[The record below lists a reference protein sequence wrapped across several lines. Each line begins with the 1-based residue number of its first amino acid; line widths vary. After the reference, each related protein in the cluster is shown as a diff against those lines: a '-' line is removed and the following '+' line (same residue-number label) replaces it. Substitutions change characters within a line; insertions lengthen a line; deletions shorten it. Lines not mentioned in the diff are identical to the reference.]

1 MSKKTVKPLLM
12 MTALVFM
19 LFLGAVR
26 QVTANSLD
34 EFQIEDN
41 VLVRYIGSNSV
52 VDIPEGVKGIG
63 DSAFANTGV
72 GKITIPPSV
81 TYIGF
86 CAFAACHS
94 LDTVNINAPITSIGE
109 GAFGGCD
116 DLREIYIPD
125 SVKTIG
131 RATFYNCKRLWKI
144 HLPDSLTSIEG
155 DTFHSCQSLSQISIP
170 DSVTSIDYTAF
181 QNTSLKKIKLPPSL
195 KSISYEAFMGC
206 SLLEEVNI
214 PNSVKSIG
222 EGAFKECKAL
232 KKIKIPDSV
241 KTIGKEAFWGCES
254 LKTVTLPKS
263 LTAIKEFTFERCIHL
278 QSIKIPKSVKTIGA
292 FAFDYCIELDIPL
305 PDSVKSI
312 GDGAFRGCM
321 NLGYSVCRTSEG
333 APDYCYTIPDSVT
346 SIGIGAFVDCTALV
360 KVKIPKSVKQ
370 IGEYAFGFYHPKK
383 KNGKEKISSFSI
395 LGHMPSEAWD
405 YALSFD
411 VSFENADAIKIS
423 DCKISVKD
431 QIYTGK
437 LLTPKVT
444 VMYGNKKLKAP
455 ENYVYI
461 YKNNRAIGTASVVIT
476 GLLSCKGKVEAHFTI
491 SPKKMSISRL
501 TTGKKCMTV
510 KWKKQSGITGY
521 EVQYSQKKNFSGAKK
536 KVIKKAKTTG
546 IKIKNLKGGKL
557 YFVQVRSYKVVNN
570 KYYYSA
576 WSKKKAI
583 KVKK

>member
-1 MSKKTVKPLLM
+1 
-12 MTALVFM
+12 
-19 LFLGAVR
+19 
-26 QVTANSLD
+26 
-34 EFQIEDN
+34 
-41 VLVRYIGSNSV
+41 
-52 VDIPEGVKGIG
+52 
-63 DSAFANTGV
+63 
-72 GKITIPPSV
+72 
-81 TYIGF
+81 
-86 CAFAACHS
+86 
-94 LDTVNINAPITSIGE
+94 
-109 GAFGGCD
+109 
-116 DLREIYIPD
+116 
-125 SVKTIG
+125 
-131 RATFYNCKRLWKI
+131 
-144 HLPDSLTSIEG
+144 
-155 DTFHSCQSLSQISIP
+155 
-170 DSVTSIDYTAF
+170 
-181 QNTSLKKIKLPPSL
+181 
-195 KSISYEAFMGC
+195 
-206 SLLEEVNI
+206 
-214 PNSVKSIG
+214 
-222 EGAFKECKAL
+222 
-232 KKIKIPDSV
+232 
-241 KTIGKEAFWGCES
+241 
-254 LKTVTLPKS
+254 
-263 LTAIKEFTFERCIHL
+263 
-278 QSIKIPKSVKTIGA
+278 
-292 FAFDYCIELDIPL
+292 
-305 PDSVKSI
+305 
-312 GDGAFRGCM
+312 M